1 MILKKEVELKQNK
14 FKNEKEM
21 QNYVENNI
29 DKIFKYKF
37 LATEFP
43 VGDFRMD
50 TVAFDEESKA
60 FVIIE
65 YKNTSNQGLT
75 DQGLTYLRELL
86 CRKEAFVLL
95 YNQVYKKNE
104 NANSAEFDWTQS
116 KIIFV
121 SPIYNSYQLG
131 GNNYIDLPIELYKIT
146 KYDEDIVVIDK
157 INKSGNVKF
166 KNLEYTESSNGN
178 REFVARTEEDH
189 LRVASEELQNIYQ
202 DFRDKV
208 LNLGDIDVEPKK
220 VYIAFKGYTNICD
233 VEIKRNSLKVHI
245 NLKNGKI
252 NDPNGIVQLAEQGH
266 WGNGDYQYV
275 IENSDQVDIVMPF
288 IRQSY
293 EVNKK

>member
-1 MILKKEVELKQNK
+1 MILRNEVELKQNN
-14 FKNEKEM
+14 FKTEKEM
-21 QNYVENNI
+21 QNFVEKNI
-29 DKIFKYKF
+29 AKIFKYRF
-37 LATEFP
+37 LATEFV
-43 VGDFRMD
+43 VGEFRLD
-50 TVAFDEESKA
+50 TVAFDEETKA

-65 YKNTSNQGLT
+65 YKNGSNQGLT

-95 YNQVYKKNE
+95 YNQVYNKNE
-104 NANSAEFDWTQS
+104 SVNSVYFDWTQS

-146 KYDEDIVVIDK
+146 KYDDDIVVIDR

-166 KNLEYTESSNGN
+166 KNLEYSESPNGS
-178 REFVARTEEDH
+178 REIVARTEEDH
-189 LRVASEELQNIYQ
+189 LKVANEELQNVYQ
-202 DFRDKV
+202 YFRERV

-233 VEIKRNSLKVHI
+233 VEIKKNFLKVHI

-252 NDPNGIVQLAEQGH
+252 NDPNGILEIAEQGH

-275 IENSDQVDIVMPF
+275 IENSEQIDIVMPF
-288 IRQSY
+288 IKQSY

>member
-1 MILKKEVELKQNK
+1 MILKNEVELKQNS
-14 FKNEKEM
+14 FRNEKEM
-21 QNYVENNI
+21 QSFVEKNI
-29 DKIFKYKF
+29 SKIFKCRF
-37 LATEFP
+37 LATEFV
-43 VGDFRMD
+43 VGEFRLD
-50 TVAFDEESKA
+50 TVAFDEETKA

-95 YNQVYKKNE
+95 YNQVYNKNE
-104 NANSAEFDWTQS
+104 SANSLYFDWTQS

-121 SPIYNSYQLG
+121 SPIYNSYQIG

-146 KYDEDIVVIDK
+146 KYDSDIVVIDR
-157 INKSGNVKF
+157 INKSGNVRF
-166 KNLEYTESSNGN
+166 KNLEYTENLNGN

-189 LRVASEELQNIYQ
+189 LKIASEEIQNVYQ
-202 DFRDKV
+202 YFRERV

-233 VEIKRNSLKVHI
+233 VEIKKNLCKVHI

-252 NDPNGIVQLAEQGH
+252 NDPNGILEIAEQGH

-275 IENSDQVDIVMPF
+275 IENSEQVDIVMPY
-288 IRQSY
+288 IKQSY
-293 EVNKK
+293 EKNKK

>member
-1 MILKKEVELKQNK
+1 MILKKEVELKQSS
-14 FKNEKEM
+14 FKTEKEM
-21 QNYVENNI
+21 QSFVEKNI
-29 DKIFKYKF
+29 TKIFKYRF
-37 LATEFP
+37 LATEFV
-43 VGDFRMD
+43 VGEFRLD
-50 TVAFDEESKA
+50 TVAFDEETKA

-65 YKNTSNQGLT
+65 YKNASNQGLT

-95 YNQVYKKNE
+95 YNQVYNKNE
-104 NANSAEFDWTQS
+104 NANSVYFDWTQS

-146 KYDEDIVVIDK
+146 KYDDDIVVIDR

-178 REFVARTEEDH
+178 REIVARTEEDH
-189 LRVASEELQNIYQ
+189 LKVANEELQNVYQ
-202 DFRDKV
+202 YFRERV

-233 VEIKRNSLKVHI
+233 VEIKKNFLKVHI

-252 NDPNGIVQLAEQGH
+252 NDPNGILEIAEQGH

-275 IENSDQVDIVMPF
+275 IENSEQIDIVMPF
-288 IRQSY
+288 IKQSY